1 MSPYTRV
8 HGTDKLQ
15 LAKAIGA
22 TEPDLQT
29 SSINDAAKKGVSERG
44 SVDADAHKHSANDS
58 SAKETIDA
66 SSEMYVS
73 VLNPVGEAPYL
84 PSKTKPLPRWMS
96 LLPNNYKEKRKRP
109 QNGLGET
116 STYHSHHSQ
125 MSNDG
130 YACEEDGTMS
140 EIQIEDFSGENTSKT
155 LSRYLIAS
163 SDPIGTQ
170 DQGKHPKG
178 IEISLNS
185 NPNREHTF
193 ESPDR
198 CGRRSQTVE
207 SVYMTPP
214 ERPSAYFPPTQ
225 QASYS
230 GTFQSFEGSTLR
242 GLKRSSSDPSKVS
255 TNIYEDVQDHCCSL
269 GSGVFGSSPKRLYPK
284 PSPSWAQVSSEYL
297 DRSRLQ
303 SSDSQYQKFIAKK
316 VDHIIDKMKRQ
327 SGGKQKIVG
336 TQDQKWLKSGCEK
349 HGLDATREDLKKELR
364 SLFCEE

>member
-1 MSPYTRV
+1 MPPYTRV
-8 HGTDKLQ
+8 HETDKLQ
-15 LAKAIGA
+15 LAKPIGA

-44 SVDADAHKHSANDS
+44 SVDADAHKYNANDS

-96 LLPNNYKEKRKRP
+96 LLPNNYKEKRKHP

-125 MSNDG
+125 MPNEG
-130 YACEEDGTMS
+130 YACEEDGILS
-140 EIQIEDFSGENTSKT
+140 EIQIEDFFGENTSKT
-155 LSRYLIAS
+155 LSRYSIAS
-163 SDPIGTQ
+163 SDPIGTP
-170 DQGKHPKG
+170 DKGKHPKG
-178 IEISLNS
+178 IKISLNS

-198 CGRRSQTVE
+198 RGRRSQTVE

-225 QASYS
+225 QTSYS
-230 GTFQSFEGSTLR
+230 GTFQSFKGSTLR

-255 TNIYEDVQDHCCSL
+255 SDIYEGVQDRCCSL
-269 GSGVFGSSPKRLYPK
+269 GSSVLGSSPK
-284 PSPSWAQVSSEYL
+284 
-297 DRSRLQ
+297 
-303 SSDSQYQKFIAKK
+303 
-316 VDHIIDKMKRQ
+316 
-327 SGGKQKIVG
+327 KIVSK
-336 TQDQKWLKSGCEK
+336 TQPIMAS
-349 HGLDATREDLKKELR
+349 
-364 SLFCEE
+364 SFV

>member
-1 MSPYTRV
+1 MPPYTRV

-15 LAKAIGA
+15 LAKPIGA

-44 SVDADAHKHSANDS
+44 SVDADAHKYNANDS

-96 LLPNNYKEKRKRP
+96 LLPNNYKEKRKHP
-109 QNGLGET
+109 QNGLGKT
-116 STYHSHHSQ
+116 CTYHSHHSQ
-125 MSNDG
+125 MSNEG
-130 YACEEDGTMS
+130 YACEEDGILS

-155 LSRYLIAS
+155 LSRYSIAS
-163 SDPIGTQ
+163 SDPIGTP
-170 DQGKHPKG
+170 DKGKHPKG
-178 IEISLNS
+178 IKISLNS

-198 CGRRSQTVE
+198 RGRRSQTVE

-225 QASYS
+225 QTSYS
-230 GTFQSFEGSTLR
+230 GTFQSFKGSTLR

-255 TNIYEDVQDHCCSL
+255 TNIYEGVQDRCCSL
-269 GSGVFGSSPKRLYPK
+269 GSSVLGSSPKRLYPK
-284 PSPSWAQVSSEYL
+284 PSPSWARVSSEYL

-303 SSDSQYQKFIAKK
+303 SGDSQYQKCIAKK
-316 VDHIIDKMKRQ
+316 AEHIIDKMKRQ
-327 SGGKQKIVG
+327 SGGKQKVVG
-336 TQDQKWLKSGCEK
+336 TQDQKWFKSGCEK
-349 HGLDATREDLKKELR
+349 HELDATREDLKKELR